1 MKRTMI
7 SILCITSLVLLLS
20 GCGSQTGTSGTQ
32 GSTEVRPK
40 ESVTADAATQAAAEG
55 AQANES
61 AKETLAAETSA
72 AKETKANNSS
82 LITEEEAKNIA
93 LKDAEVTEDQ
103 VTGIR
108 IKLEKDNGIQEYEV
122 DFYADNKEYDYD
134 INASTGEIISKDME
148 IDDDFRNTGNSG
160 SSSSVA
166 VTEAEAKKIALAK
179 VPDATENDIRIHLD
193 YEDGKQVYEGS
204 IVYGGMEYDF
214 EIDASSGTILEW
226 EQERD

>member
-1 MKRTMI
+1 MKRTII

-40 ESVTADAATQAAAEG
+40 ESVTAEAGTQAPAEG
-55 AQANES
+55 AKTEET
-61 AKETLAAETSA
+61 AKETSI
-72 AKETKANNSS
+72 AKETGADSSS
-82 LITEEEAKNIA
+82 LITEEEAKAIA
-93 LKDAEVTEDQ
+93 LKDAGITEDKI
-103 VTGIR
+103 TGIR

-122 DFYADNKEYDYD
+122 EFYVENKEYDYD
-134 INASTGEIISKDME
+134 INASTGEIIGMDMD
-148 IDDDFRNTGNSG
+148 IDNDFRNNGSSG
-160 SSSSVA
+160 SSSQTA
-166 VTEAEAKKIALAK
+166 ITEVEAKKIALAK

-193 YEDGKQVYEGS
+193 YEDGIQVYEGS